1 MKYLLTL
8 FLSLLSCL
16 LVAQN
21 VIVEHYSKNQ
31 GLLNNMV
38 SMTEKDSDGFMWFA
52 TWYGLCRFD
61 GEKVLTY
68 NHYQLDHDVP
78 PRKIQYIIDD
88 AKGFI
93 WINTID
99 HKLYLLIKRKNV
111 LRQSMAIL
119 KGLWQM
125 FRLLNCNGLLMTMC
139 YYLPKI
145 RIFFWPG

>member
-8 FLSLLSCL
+8 FMSLLSCL

-61 GEKVLTY
+61 GERYLHITITNWIMMCLLGRY
-68 NHYQLDHDVP
+68 N
-78 PRKIQYIIDD
+78 I
-88 AKGFI
+88 
-93 WINTID
+93 
-99 HKLYLLIKRKNV
+99 
-111 LRQSMAIL
+111 S
-119 KGLWQM
+119 
-125 FRLLNCNGLLMTMC
+125 LMM
-139 YYLPKI
+139 PKAS
-145 RIFFWPG
+145 FG

>member
-61 GEKVLTY
+61 GEKVLTPNPEVY
-68 NHYQLDHDVP
+68 VYDTSGPFSDPAVEV
-78 PRKIQYIIDD
+78 D
-88 AKGFI
+88 
-93 WINTID
+93 
-99 HKLYLLIKRKNV
+99 LIKRKNV

>member
-68 NHYQLDHDVP
+68 NHY
-78 PRKIQYIIDD
+78 
-88 AKGFI
+88 
-93 WINTID
+93 WIMMC
-99 HKLYLLIKRKNV
+99 LLGRYNI
-111 LRQSMAIL
+111 S
-119 KGLWQM
+119 
-125 FRLLNCNGLLMTMC
+125 LMM
-139 YYLPKI
+139 PKAS
-145 RIFFWPG
+145 FG

>member
-78 PRKIQYIIDD
+78 PRKRLST
-88 AKGFI
+88 
-93 WINTID
+93 INSIF
-99 HKLYLLIKRKNV
+99 LIKRKNV

>member
-68 NHYQLDHDVP
+68 NHYQLDHLSSTY
-78 PRKIQYIIDD
+78 K
-88 AKGFI
+88 
-93 WINTID
+93 
-99 HKLYLLIKRKNV
+99 
-111 LRQSMAIL
+111 
-119 KGLWQM
+119 
-125 FRLLNCNGLLMTMC
+125 CNFLGADN
-139 YYLPKI
+139 KQ
-145 RIFFWPG
+145 